1 MVKVGFVL
9 LGLPGLIAGIAGW
22 FGRSGG
28 EWKST
33 FISRVLGVVFLII
46 AFLMIRGYLFTF

>member
-1 MVKVGFVL
+1 VKVGFVL

-33 FISRVLGVVFLII
+33 FTSRVLGIVLLMV
-46 AFLMIRGYLFTF
+46 AFLMVRGYLFMF